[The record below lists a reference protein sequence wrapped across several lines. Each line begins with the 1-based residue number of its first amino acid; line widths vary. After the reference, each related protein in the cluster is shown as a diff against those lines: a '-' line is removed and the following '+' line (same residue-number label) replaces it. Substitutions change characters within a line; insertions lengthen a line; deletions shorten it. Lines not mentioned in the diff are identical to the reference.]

1 MSRYRFKRSDH
12 YLDWLDKNMVCAHCK
27 KREVIKFPLSFAE
40 VKKKMEKFK
49 QEHKDCSPE
58 SKQEQQ

>member
-1 MSRYRFKRSDH
+1 MKKRTH
-12 YLDWLDKNMVCAHCK
+12 YLDWLTNSMVCAHCK

-40 VKKKMEKFK
+40 VKKKMERFK

-58 SKQEQQ
+58 SKQENK